1 MCKFAIPFVVL
12 ICLQMLLMKCCLNS
26 FVLIRIMI
34 CERECTCFMTLNARL
49 GKKKPLVNLAFSFVT
64 TLSLGIVC

>member
-12 ICLQMLLMKCCLNS
+12 ICLQILFVKCCLNT

-34 CERECTCFMTLNARL
+34 CERECTCFMKHKVRL
-49 GKKKPLVNLAFSFVT
+49 GKNKPLVNFSFSFAS
-64 TLSLGIVC
+64 TLSLNFAC